1 MSLASGPEG
10 SPNEAKPIRI
20 ALVHDWLTGMR
31 GGEYVLEAIAEMFPR
46 SDLFT
51 LIAIPGKLSPIL
63 TTLKRHTSWLQKIP
77 GAEKR
82 YRSFLPLMPR
92 TIESFDLSE
101 FDLIIST
108 SHCVAKGVK
117 KRPDAVHITY
127 IFAPMRYMWDRFDEY
142 FGKGKASLPVRLGA
156 AAFRGGMQRWDRE
169 VSQPDRI
176 DAIVTLSHFIAERI
190 QEFYGRKSAV
200 VYPFAD
206 LSRFELPRRAGRN
219 YLMVGAFAPY
229 KRVDLAIEVFNE
241 LKLPLLIV
249 GGGQDEARL
258 KKMAGPTVEFLGSL
272 SNAAIADLYSKCR
285 AFVFP
290 GVEDFGITPLEAMAS
305 GAPVIA
311 LKQGGAVETVTSKTG
326 IFFEEQTVE
335 GLRAAV
341 LEMERRHQDFDPLVC
356 REQAS
361 HFTKERFQRE
371 FYAEIARAWQAAGKS
386 LPLLEIRIQ
395 SGWSVLARNGS
406 GGATVLGVRN

>member
-1 MSLASGPEG
+1 MSETA
-10 SPNEAKPIRI
+10 APIRI

-31 GGEYVLEAIAEMFPR
+31 GGEYVLEAIAEIFPR

-51 LIAIPGKLSPIL
+51 LIAVPGKLSPVL

-77 GAEKR
+77 GAERR

-92 TIESFDLSE
+92 AIESFDLSE
-101 FDLIIST
+101 FDLIISS

-117 KRPDAVHITY
+117 KRPDAVHISY
-127 IFAPMRYMWDRFDEY
+127 VHAPMRYMWDRFDEY
-142 FGKGKASLPVRLGA
+142 FAPGKASLPVRLA
-156 AAFRGGMQRWDRE
+156 AAAVRSGMQRWDRE
-169 VSQPDRI
+169 VSQPDRV
-176 DAIVTLSHFIAERI
+176 DALVANSKFIAARI
-190 QEFYGRKSAV
+190 QEFYGRPASV

-206 LSRFELPRRAGRN
+206 LSRFEHPRRQGRN
-219 YLMVGAFAPY
+219 YLMVGAFAPN

-249 GGGQDEARL
+249 GSGQDEARL
-258 KKMAGPTVEFLGSL
+258 KKMAGPTIEFLGSL
-272 SNAAIADLYSKCR
+272 SNAAISDLYSKCR

-311 LKQGGAVETVTSKTG
+311 LKRGGAVETVTSKTG
-326 IFFEEQTVE
+326 VFFENQTVD

-341 LEMERRHQDFDPLVC
+341 LEMERRWKDFDPLAC
-356 REQAS
+356 RERAS

-371 FYAEIARAWQAAGKS
+371 FYAEIAQAWQAAGKS
-386 LPLLEIRIQ
+386 LPLLEIRVQ
-395 SGWSVLARNGS
+395 SGWSVLARSVNDETGTPGGS
-406 GGATVLGVRN
+406 GGASVSGVRN